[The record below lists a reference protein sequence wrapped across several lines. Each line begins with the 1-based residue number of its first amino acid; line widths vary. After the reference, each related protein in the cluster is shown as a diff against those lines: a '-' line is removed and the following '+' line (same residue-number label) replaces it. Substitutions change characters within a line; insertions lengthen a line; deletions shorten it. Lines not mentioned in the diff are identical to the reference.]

1 MEALPVDNVSLMLAA
16 CSNKLK
22 CDRAC
27 MECDKVYHGSIRCPG
42 CGKHSGEPLSA
53 DEPLTS
59 PGVSVSLSP
68 LAG

>member
-1 MEALPVDNVSLMLAA
+1 MDNVSLMLAT

-27 MECDKVYHGSIRCPG
+27 MECDKIYYGSIRCPA
-42 CGKHSGEPLSA
+42 CGKASGEPLSA
-53 DEPLTS
+53 DGPLTS
-59 PGVSVSLSP
+59 PKGSVSLDP